1 MCKPSG
7 PQPGFLP
14 SRWGGQQGSVSVP
27 LQAFRGADV
36 RLRRGRQQFERTSES
51 MEQKRDISM
60 LGRYCNCITKRFKLF
75 TRVVYRADL
84 CPLRCRDL

>member
-7 PQPGFLP
+7 PQPGDLP
-14 SRWGGQQGSVSVP
+14 SRLGGQQGSASVP

-51 MEQKRDISM
+51 MEQNHDISM
-60 LGRYCNCITKRFKLF
+60 LGLYRNCITERFKLF

-84 CPLRCRDL
+84 CPLRRRDL